1 MSQQKRRNF
10 PKLWGNTSF
19 IFFYRAFY
27 KFLAQL
33 SIQNK
38 VSSVIAL
45 YIGFS
50 TTKMEKLSLIQ
61 LIVIALYIGLS
72 TLFMEQASWCT
83 SQVIAL
89 YIGLSTTGF
98 CVSCIYLS
106 YILSHFLSS
115 VNIFLKKVGR
125 SLFPK
130 SLKSLYLSHFF
141 SFPILMVRPTDFLVP
156 VIFTSVY

>member
-89 YIGLSTTGF
+89 YIGLSTIRRLKLIFTDMMILLLPSISGF
-98 CVSCIYLS
+98 LQQDFVSLVFI
-106 YILSHFLSS
+106 
-115 VNIFLKKVGR
+115 
-125 SLFPK
+125 
-130 SLKSLYLSHFF
+130 
-141 SFPILMVRPTDFLVP
+141 FPISCHTSFLLS
-156 VIFTSVY
+156 IFS